1 MIDFHNHILPGAD
14 DGAKTMKDSIEMLKY
29 AQKQGITDVVNTV
42 HFQHP
47 KMEGKNTDFE
57 FIYRL
62 KEDLLKE
69 MAKNNIEINIHLG
82 AEVFFDFNLMSILD
96 NPLIT
101 FCNGKYMLVEFQ
113 TYMMPKGFEN
123 HLYELKISGVTPII
137 AHPERYKPIQDD
149 IKIIEQLINSGCL
162 IQIDA
167 GSLIGHFGKN
177 CKLVAETM
185 LRRNMVHLVG
195 SDAHGRGKRN
205 FCLKD
210 SVVIMKNFISEKL
223 INTILDNS
231 RKVISGQEIEPF
243 NIIDIKE
250 SWFSDKILK
259 FFQK

>member
-1 MIDFHNHILPGAD
+1 
-14 DGAKTMKDSIEMLKY
+14 
-29 AQKQGITDVVNTV
+29 
-42 HFQHP
+42 
-47 KMEGKNTDFE
+47 
-57 FIYRL
+57 
-62 KEDLLKE
+62 
-69 MAKNNIEINIHLG
+69 
-82 AEVFFDFNLMSILD
+82 
-96 NPLIT
+96 
-101 FCNGKYMLVEFQ
+101 MLVEFQ